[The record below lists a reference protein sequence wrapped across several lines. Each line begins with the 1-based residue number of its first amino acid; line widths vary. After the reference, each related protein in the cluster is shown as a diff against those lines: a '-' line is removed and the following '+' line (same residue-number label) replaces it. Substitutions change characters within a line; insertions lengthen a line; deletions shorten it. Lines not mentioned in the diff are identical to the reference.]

1 MSYLGLYLWT
11 RLDAVLF
18 VFGFAAIVTGILAM
32 LAGCGCAATG
42 ETYGTDSDDFKNIF
56 IVFKKFLLVCLI
68 TTAIAVLIPSKKDAA
83 LIYVVPTLAKS
94 ETIQEV
100 AKATP
105 EITKLG
111 LDVLKETLEELTKSA
126 RAKQELKKGNGNGD
140 NKEVS
145 N

>member
-11 RLDAVLF
+11 RLDGLLF
-18 VFGFAAIVTGILAM
+18 VFGFVAVVSGILAM
-32 LAGCGCAATG
+32 FAGCGCAATA
-42 ETYGTDSDDFKNIF
+42 ETYGTESSEFRKI
-56 IVFKKFLLVCLI
+56 IPVFKKLLLVCVI
-68 TTAIAVLIPSKKDAA
+68 ATTVAVMTPNKKDAA

-111 LDVLKETLEELTKSA
+111 LDVLKETLEG
-126 RAKQELKKGNGNGD
+126 LKKGN
-140 NKEVS
+140 S
-145 N
+145 NEQENNSSVK

>member
-11 RLDAVLF
+11 RLDGVLF
-18 VFGFAAIVTGILAM
+18 VFGFVAVVSGILAM
-32 LAGCGCAATG
+32 FAGCGCAATA
-42 ETYGTDSDDFKNIF
+42 ETYGTDSDDFKSIVT
-56 IVFKKFLLVCLI
+56 VFKKLLLVCLI
-68 TTAIAVLIPSKKDAA
+68 TTTVAILIPSKKDAA

-111 LDVLKETLEELTKSA
+111 LDVLKETLEGLKTQSA
-126 RAKQELKKGNGNGD
+126 SERLKKGN
-140 NKEVS
+140 S
-145 N
+145 NEQ

>member
-18 VFGFAAIVTGILAM
+18 VFGFAAVVSGVLAL

-111 LDVLKETLEELTKSA
+111 LDVLKETLEG
-126 RAKQELKKGNGNGD
+126 LKKGNGNEQE
-140 NKEVS
+140 NNSSVK
-145 N
+145 